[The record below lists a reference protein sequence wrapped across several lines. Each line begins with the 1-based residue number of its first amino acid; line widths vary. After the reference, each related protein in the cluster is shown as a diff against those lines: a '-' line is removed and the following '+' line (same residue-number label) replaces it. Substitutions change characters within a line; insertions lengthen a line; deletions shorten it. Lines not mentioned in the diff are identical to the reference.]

1 MTEQIIQRINEI
13 NQEIALKG
21 LKIVL
26 PNGQQMDSAWLP
38 EEIKQMLIDEHNRT
52 EKEKTGLALVKYF
65 GGSGTWWVS
74 EYDPEIDLFFGKA
87 EIHFKEYGYTQR
99 RELRETRFSR
109 FLWIERDFWFEP
121 RPLEEC

>member
-1 MTEQIIQRINEI
+1 MMEQIIQRINDI

-21 LKIVL
+21 LRVVL

-38 EEIKQMLIDEHNRT
+38 EEIKQMLIDEQNRS
-52 EKEKTGLALVKYF
+52 EEEKTGLALVKYF
-65 GGSGTWWVS
+65 GGPGTWWVS
-74 EYDPEIDLFFGKA
+74 EYVSETDLFFGKA
-87 EIHFKEYGYTQR
+87 EIHFKEYGYVGR